1 MLGIDDINNLQSENE
16 ELKTKLTEVVAER
29 TQLKKLFA
37 EIYNIAES
45 DLEYSIKVYEIK
57 RKVKEIYPS

>member
-45 DLEYSIKVYEIK
+45 NLEYSIKIYEIK

>member
-16 ELKTKLTEVVAER
+16 QLKTKLAEVVAER